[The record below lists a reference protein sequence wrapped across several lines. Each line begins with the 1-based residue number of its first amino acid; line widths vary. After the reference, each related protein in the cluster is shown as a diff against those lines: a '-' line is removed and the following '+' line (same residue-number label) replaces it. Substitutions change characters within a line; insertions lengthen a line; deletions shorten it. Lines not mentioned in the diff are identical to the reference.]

1 MKAITLVLSISLFSA
16 CSNSSAPVQSNTNV
30 TTSNDRPS
38 TMIAHG
44 PSSADPAASTANSN
58 TSKAKWTQSGDPI
71 DTAKL
76 DAAVNLAVKALAV
89 KPTDAAAKK
98 AVSEAYFDRGTALT
112 EARQYASALG
122 DYRKAYK
129 ADPSNTVAK
138 EWIDKIILIYDGL
151 KKDYPKEGEEPP
163 PLPFKK

>member
-1 MKAITLVLSISLFSA
+1 
-16 CSNSSAPVQSNTNV
+16 
-30 TTSNDRPS
+30 
-38 TMIAHG
+38 MIQHG
-44 PSSADPAASTANSN
+44 PSGTDPAASPAYTA
-58 TSKAKWTQSGDPI
+58 KGKWTQSGDAI

-76 DAAVNLAVKALAV
+76 DAAVNLAVKTLAV
-89 KPTDAAAKK
+89 KPSDAAAKK
-98 AVSEAYFDRGTALT
+98 AVSEAYFNRGTALT

-129 ADPSNTVAK
+129 ADPSNTEAK